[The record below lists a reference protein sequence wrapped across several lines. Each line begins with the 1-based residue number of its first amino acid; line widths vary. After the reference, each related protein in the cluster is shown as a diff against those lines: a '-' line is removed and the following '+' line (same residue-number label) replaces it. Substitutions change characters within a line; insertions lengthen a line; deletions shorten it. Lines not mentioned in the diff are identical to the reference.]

1 MHQDQ
6 WHLCSTKDI
15 GSLPDPWLRSA
26 PWPGNSIRHVV
37 AKGKKKRE
45 KAVMFKTFAKIIFGI
60 ILVNK
65 YLVIMSKIREMSISF
80 VTWSVLMMDS
90 SETKKEVIHNLAM

>member
-1 MHQDQ
+1 
-6 WHLCSTKDI
+6 
-15 GSLPDPWLRSA
+15 
-26 PWPGNSIRHVV
+26 
-37 AKGKKKRE
+37 
-45 KAVMFKTFAKIIFGI
+45 MFKTFAKIIFGI

>member
-1 MHQDQ
+1 M
-6 WHLCSTKDI
+6 
-15 GSLPDPWLRSA
+15 
-26 PWPGNSIRHVV
+26 V